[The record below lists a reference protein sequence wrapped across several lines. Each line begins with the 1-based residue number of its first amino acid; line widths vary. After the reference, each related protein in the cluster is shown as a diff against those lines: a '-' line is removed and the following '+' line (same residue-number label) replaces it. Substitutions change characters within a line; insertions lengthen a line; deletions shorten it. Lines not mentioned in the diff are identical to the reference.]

1 VFLFYRR
8 PVLKR
13 DLLVC
18 EEFFVAKRKVCVL
31 GATGTVG
38 QRFLSLLENHPWFEV
53 VEITASERSA
63 GRRYEEAANWIL
75 PGEVPEYVKK
85 MEISPTNP
93 EIVEGVDILF
103 SALPSDVARKVE
115 MKFASKG
122 MVVSSNASANRM
134 ELDVPLVIPEV
145 NPDHLSLIDIQKKK
159 RDMDGFVV
167 TNPNCTTIPLA
178 MVLKPLND
186 VFGVAEVFVASMQA
200 VSGAGLPGV
209 ASLNIFD
216 NVIPWISGEEEKVE
230 KETLKLLGKVGSEGA
245 EPAGFKIATSCNRV
259 PTIDGHLEC
268 VFVRLEREVNL
279 SEVGKILRNFRGEPQ
294 DLKLPMAPENP
305 IIVREEVDRPQTRMD
320 RDAGKGMS
328 VSVGRIRKGVDEKSI
343 RLVLL
348 GHNTIRG
355 AAGAA
360 LLNAELVVAKS
371 MV

>member
-1 VFLFYRR
+1 M
-8 PVLKR
+8 
-13 DLLVC
+13 
-18 EEFFVAKRKVCVL
+18 AKRKVCVL

-63 GRRYEEAANWIL
+63 GKIYEEAANWIL

-85 MEISPTNP
+85 MEILLTNP
-93 EIVEGVDILF
+93 EIIEGVDILF

-134 ELDVPLVIPEV
+134 ESDVPLIIPEV

-159 RDMDGFVV
+159 RNMDGFVV
-167 TNPNCTTIPLA
+167 TNPNCTAIPLA

-186 VFGVAEVFVASMQA
+186 VFDIAEVFMVSMQA

-216 NVIPWISGEEEKVE
+216 NVIPWISREEPKVE
-230 KETLKLLGKVGSEGA
+230 METLKLLGKVGSKGA
-245 EPAGFKIATSCNRV
+245 EPARFKIASSCNRV

-268 VFVRLEREVNL
+268 VFIRFKQEVDLND
-279 SEVGKILRNFRGEPQ
+279 VGKILKNFRGEPQ
-294 DLKLPMAPENP
+294 DLKLPIAPENP
-305 IIVREEVDRPQTRMD
+305 IIVREEVDRPQTRID

-328 VSVGRIRKGVDEKSI
+328 ISVGRIREGMEEKSI

-360 LLNAELVVAKS
+360 LLNAELLVAKN

>member
-1 VFLFYRR
+1 M
-8 PVLKR
+8 
-13 DLLVC
+13 
-18 EEFFVAKRKVCVL
+18 AKRKVCVL

-63 GRRYEEAANWIL
+63 GKRYEEVANWIL
-75 PGEVPEYVKK
+75 PGEVPGYVKE
-85 MEISPTNP
+85 MEILPTDP
-93 EIVEGVDILF
+93 EVVEGVDILF
-103 SALPSDVARKVE
+103 SALPSDVAREVE

-134 ELDVPLVIPEV
+134 EPDVPLIIPEV

-159 RDMDGFVV
+159 RNMDGFVV
-167 TNPNCTTIPLA
+167 TNPNCTAIPLA
-178 MVLKPLND
+178 MVLKPLYD
-186 VFGVAEVFVASMQA
+186 EFGIAEVFVVSMQA

-209 ASLNIFD
+209 ASLKIFD
-216 NVIPWISGEEEKVE
+216 NVIPWISGEEPKVE
-230 KETLKLLGKVGSEGA
+230 METQKLLGKVGSEGA
-245 EPAGFKIATSCNRV
+245 ELAEFKIVSSCNRV

-268 VFVRLEREVNL
+268 VFVRFEREVNL

-294 DLKLPMAPENP
+294 QLMLPMAPKKP
-305 IIVREEVDRPQTRMD
+305 IIVREEVDRPQTRLD
-320 RDAGKGMS
+320 RDAGNGMS
-328 VSVGRIRKGVDEKSI
+328 VSVGRIREGVDEKSI

-360 LLNAELVVAKS
+360 LLNAELLVAKKWFK
-371 MV
+371 